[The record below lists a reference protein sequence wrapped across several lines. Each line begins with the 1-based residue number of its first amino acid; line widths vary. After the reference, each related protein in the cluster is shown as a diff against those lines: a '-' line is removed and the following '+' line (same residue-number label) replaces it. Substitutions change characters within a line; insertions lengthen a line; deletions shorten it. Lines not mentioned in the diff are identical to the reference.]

1 MTPEQIANESAQRV
15 QQFDDD
21 ALLAAEAFAFGLG
34 DKYVEVRQ
42 ADILRRLDERYGTT
56 DASTGNDGSGT

>member
-1 MTPEQIANESAQRV
+1 MTPEQIANESAQRA

-34 DKYVEVRQ
+34 DKYIEQRQ
-42 ADILRRLDERYGTT
+42 ADILRRLNERYNTT
-56 DASTGNDGSGT
+56 DSGGGTAG